1 MPRESRGLANK
12 ISNLTA
18 DTGSVV
24 LLGTRFT
31 TRKILKLCV
40 ATFENSKATRQILA
54 GVTMKRSKDHVSLAD
69 IMRRR
74 ERPLPT
80 ASSDDLQLVTPPTID
95 DLAQSLLFTPGDGRI
110 WLNDQ
115 RMVLL
120 HASALGAIRRE
131 LVETIGHQASRAL
144 LTRVGYTSGAKDAEF
159 IRSKWPNSELATAF
173 NAGPRLHCLEGFVK
187 VTPVRF
193 EFDVDQGKFFAEFL
207 WHDSSEAAEYIATYG
222 IGSTPACWMQL
233 GYASGYASAFLGKLM
248 LYREVECMAM
258 GAPHC
263 RLIGRPADEWPDAD
277 EDLHFY
283 GTHGRRGTISER
295 AHHTSDS
302 SVVAPLTEFPRGNA
316 MIGLSAA
323 FRAARHMLTR
333 VAPTDATVLFTGE
346 SGVGKELFSKTLHDL
361 SLRKNG
367 PFVAVNCAAI
377 PESLIESE
385 LFGVERGAYTGAT
398 ASRAGRFERA
408 SGGTLFLD
416 EVGCLSMVAQS
427 KLLRVLQEGE
437 AERVGGSH
445 SISVDI
451 RVVAATN
458 VNLRDEVRAGRFRE
472 DLFYRLN
479 VFPVELPALR
489 DRRDDIPL
497 LMEYFLDFYAAKH
510 RRKSVGFTRRAVE
523 ALLTYDY
530 PGNIREMQNLIE
542 RGVIC
547 AGDEPVD
554 IVHMFRCGELSRT
567 GVFTLGAVGVL
578 QEFSRT
584 PKSSSVDNLNAN
596 ALGED
601 PLIQQAFDSGLS
613 MQMIENKMC
622 AAALARCEGNVA
634 KAARLLGWT
643 RAQLDYH
650 LTKSRRDA

>member
-1 MPRESRGLANK
+1 
-12 ISNLTA
+12 
-18 DTGSVV
+18 
-24 LLGTRFT
+24 
-31 TRKILKLCV
+31 
-40 ATFENSKATRQILA
+40 
-54 GVTMKRSKDHVSLAD
+54 MKRSKQHVSLAE

-74 ERPLPT
+74 ERPLPCAT
-80 ASSDDLQLVTPPTID
+80 SDDLQSATPPTVD

-115 RMVLL
+115 RMLLL
-120 HASALGAIRRE
+120 HASALGVIRRE
-131 LVETIGHQASRAL
+131 LVETIGHQQSRGL

-159 IRSKWPNSELATAF
+159 IRRKWPDSELATAF

-193 EFDVDQGKFFAEFL
+193 EFDVDRGAFFAEFL
-207 WHDSSEAAEYIATYG
+207 WHDSSEAAESIATYG
-222 IGSTPACWMQL
+222 VGSTPACWMQL
-233 GYASGYASAFLGKLM
+233 GYASGYASAFLGKLI

-263 RLIGRPADEWPDAD
+263 RLIGRPADEWSDA
-277 EDLHFY
+277 EEELHFY
-283 GTHGRRGTISER
+283 RDHSGRSSVGANAS
-295 AHHTSDS
+295 ASSNSD
-302 SVVAPLTEFPRGNA
+302 VVAPLAEFSRSNT

-346 SGVGKELFSKTLHDL
+346 SGVGKELFSKSLHDL
-361 SLRKNG
+361 SSRKNG

-385 LFGVERGAYTGAT
+385 LFGVERGAYTGAN
-398 ASRAGRFERA
+398 ASRPGRFERA
-408 SGGTLFLD
+408 SGGTLLLD
-416 EVGCLSMVAQS
+416 EVGCLSTVAQS

-437 AERVGGSH
+437 TERVGGTG
-445 SISVDI
+445 SISVDV

-479 VFPVELPALR
+479 VFPIELPPLR
-489 DRRDDIPL
+489 ERRDDIPL
-497 LMEYFLDFYAAKH
+497 LMEHFLAFYAAKH
-510 RRKSVGFTRRAVE
+510 RRMSVGFTRRAVE

-554 IVHMFRCGELSRT
+554 IVHLFRRGELSRT
-567 GVFTLGAVGVL
+567 GVFSVGAGGVL
-578 QEFSRT
+578 EEFSRT
-584 PKSSSVDNLNAN
+584 LNGPSPGSADPVN
-596 ALGED
+596 GEN
-601 PLIQQAFDSGLS
+601 PYIQQVLDQGISLQAL
-613 MQMIENKMC
+613 ENQLC
-622 AAALARCEGNVA
+622 EAALARSQGNVA

-650 LTKSRRDA
+650 IAKSRRDA